1 MSDVYLTILEVAKRL
16 QVSDDK
22 VRALMRTGKLAAIR
36 IGHRT
41 VRISEATLEAYMQ
54 SINRKAKP

>member
-1 MSDVYLTILEVAKRL
+1 MTDSYLTILEVAKRL

-22 VRALMRTGKLAAIR
+22 VRALMRKGALAAIR

-41 VRISEATLEAYMQ
+41 VRISEATLDSYMQ
-54 SINRKAKP
+54 SLNKKAKK

>member
-1 MSDVYLTILEVAKRL
+1 MSDVYLTILDVAKRL

>member
-1 MSDVYLTILEVAKRL
+1 MSDVYLTIWEVAKRL

-22 VRALMRTGKLAAIR
+22 VRSLMRTGKLAAIR

-54 SINRKAKP
+54 SINRKATP